1 MADINFDGQVFEP
14 MVPRIRILKIEHV
27 DELKELAKAIKSN
40 PELFPNL
47 TYADKQD
54 VAYRNGAVTARPNG
68 ISGELRVIAK
78 KGDYLLTS
86 ENYYRHIT
94 DLDAVMIGDFDDVP
108 RELFIPREGRRILPM

>member
-1 MADINFDGQVFEP
+1 MADINFDGAVFEP

-27 DELKELAKAIKSN
+27 DELKELAKAIKDN
-40 PELFPNL
+40 PTLFPGL

-54 VAYRNGAVTARPNG
+54 IAYRNGAVTARPNG
-68 ISGELRVIAK
+68 VSGEPRIIAK

-94 DLDAVMIGDFDDVP
+94 DLAAVTFGDFDHVP
-108 RELFIPREGRRILPM
+108 RELFIPREGRKI